1 MNDAGDKAGTT
12 PERQPIADPH
22 KSSVEEFR
30 RQLRTGY
37 PLGAEEVES
46 IFAPDAEELSP
57 DEPPPPDTRRHP

>member
-30 RQLRTGY
+30 RQLRTIR
-37 PLGAEEVES
+37 EEVEA
-46 IFAPDAEELSP
+46 IFAPDAEAPPP
-57 DEPPPPDTRRHP
+57 DAPPPPSD